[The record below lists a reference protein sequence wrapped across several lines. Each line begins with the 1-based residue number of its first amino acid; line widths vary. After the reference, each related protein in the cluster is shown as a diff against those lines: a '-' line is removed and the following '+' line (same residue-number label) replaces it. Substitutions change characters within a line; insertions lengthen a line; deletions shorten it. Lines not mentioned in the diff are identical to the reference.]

1 MARTEGPCSQ
11 ENAAAV
17 WGEVK
22 AAEAKVEVLKGTEAM
37 EAVARALAM
46 TEMAVEA
53 VVKAPVVAATA
64 AAAAEMG
71 PAEVVMGP
79 AEEARATAEMVT
91 AVQAAATAMV
101 VAPSAAMGWCR
112 T

>member
-22 AAEAKVEVLKGTEAM
+22 AAEAKVEVLKGTEPM

-71 PAEVVMGP
+71 PAEVV
-79 AEEARATAEMVT
+79 T
-91 AVQAAATAMV
+91 AVEAVVKDEEAAATAVV
-101 VAPSAAMGWCR
+101 VAPSAAMGCCR

>member
-71 PAEVVMGP
+71 PAEVV
-79 AEEARATAEMVT
+79 T
-91 AVQAAATAMV
+91 AVEAVVKDEEAAATAMV
-101 VAPSAAMGWCR
+101 VVPSAAMGWCR